1 MNLQRGY
8 FLMHEFL
15 HTFTH
20 TLEHASTSIP
30 FLFAAY
36 LLIEFIEHRHSEKFA
51 AWLAKFGKS
60 GAFVGALLGVVPQC
74 GFSVVAANLYSN
86 RIITAGTMLAVF
98 ISTSDEAIPVLLSNP
113 QSIGKILPLIASKL
127 FLAVVAGILVDR
139 FGLFNITKEE
149 LDVVEQEHSHCHTEG
164 SHGLLKSAL
173 SHTVKTFIF
182 VFIVMFA
189 LELCIDTIGEEAFAA
204 FIAKESFLQPL
215 VAGIVGLIPNCA
227 SSVIV
232 AQLYAEGAISFG
244 AAFAGLSVGAGTGLL
259 VLFRNDVDKIECL
272 SLTGFLFAVSVL
284 TGTVLQFIL

>member
-1 MNLQRGY
+1 
-8 FLMHEFL
+8 MHEFL
-15 HTFTH
+15 HTFLH
-20 TLEHASTSIP
+20 TLEHTASSLP

-51 AWLAKFGKS
+51 AWLGKFGKA
-60 GAFVGALLGVVPQC
+60 GAFIGAILGVVPQC

-113 QSIGKILPLIASKL
+113 ESAGKILPLICSKL
-127 FLAVVAGILVDR
+127 LLAIVAGLLVDR

-149 LDVVEQEHSHCHTEG
+149 LEEVAEEHSHCHTEG
-164 SHGLLKSAL
+164 HNGLLKSTL
-173 SHTVKTFIF
+173 THTAKTFAFI
-182 VFIVMFA
+182 FIVMFA
-189 LELCIDTIGEEAFAA
+189 LELCIETLGEEAFAS
-204 FIAKESFLQPL
+204 FIASESLLQPL

-227 SSVIV
+227 SSIII

-284 TGTVLQFIL
+284 TGTVLQFII

>member
-1 MNLQRGY
+1 
-8 FLMHEFL
+8 MHEFL
-15 HTFTH
+15 HTFLH
-20 TLEHASTSIP
+20 TLEHTASSLP

-51 AWLAKFGKS
+51 AWLSKFGKA
-60 GAFVGALLGVVPQC
+60 GAFIGAILGVVPQC

-113 QSIGKILPLIASKL
+113 ESAGKILPLIASKL
-127 FLAVVAGILVDR
+127 LLAVVAGLLVDR

-149 LDVVEQEHSHCHTEG
+149 LEEVAEEHSHCHTEG
-164 SHGLLKSAL
+164 HNGLLRSTL
-173 SHTVKTFIF
+173 GHTAKTFAFI
-182 VFIVMFA
+182 FIVMFA
-189 LELCIDTIGEEAFAA
+189 LELCIETLGEEAFAS
-204 FIAKESFLQPL
+204 FIASESLLQPL

-227 SSVIV
+227 SSIII

-284 TGTVLQFIL
+284 TGTVLQFII

>member
-1 MNLQRGY
+1 MQ
-8 FLMHEFL
+8 EFL
-15 HTFTH
+15 HIFRH
-20 TLEHASTSIP
+20 TLEHTASSLP

-51 AWLAKFGKS
+51 AWLAKFGKA
-60 GAFVGALLGVVPQC
+60 GAAIGALLGVVPQC

-113 QSIGKILPLIASKL
+113 GSAGKILPLIASKVL
-127 FLAVVAGILVDR
+127 LAIVAGLIVDKV
-139 FGLFNITKEE
+139 GLFNITKEE
-149 LDVVEQEHSHCHTEG
+149 LDEVAEEHSHCHTEG
-164 SHGLLKSAL
+164 HNGLLKSTVL
-173 SHTVKTFIF
+173 HTAKTFAFIF
-182 VFIVMFA
+182 VVMFC
-189 LELCIDTIGEEAFAA
+189 LELCIDTIGEETFAE
-204 FIAKESFLQPL
+204 FIAGESLLQPL

-227 SSVIV
+227 SSIII
-232 AQLYAEGAISFG
+232 AQLYAEGTITFG

-284 TGTVLQFIL
+284 TGTVLQFII